1 MKPTKTNG
9 IRVFVATAILAWSAV
24 TQAAQ
29 SYPTRPIRFV
39 NGSPSGGPTD
49 AAGRIIGEALSQVL
63 GQTVVNDSRPG
74 ADGAIA
80 PELVARAP
88 PDGYTLLLGN
98 QSSMAGVPAMRKKLP
113 YDPIADFAPIAF
125 IAWNSG
131 LLVVHPAV
139 SARTIAELVEY
150 ARANPGKL
158 NFAAAS
164 PPAILTAAL
173 LKSTAKPDMVNVA
186 YKGDVAA
193 MPDLLSGRV
202 HVGRGGMNLLL
213 PYVKDGRLRA
223 LAVTMRNRSRV
234 LPELP
239 TMAEAGFPGFSIY
252 GWFAL
257 FGPTKMPTSIVERL
271 EREVNAVLKRPDI
284 QDQYNKIGFEMGGPS
299 RQELAAFVK
308 EQIEAWAAAA
318 RDAGIQPQ

>member
-1 MKPTKTNG
+1 MTNL
-9 IRVFVATAILAWSAV
+9 RCVFAAAAMLAISALGE
-24 TQAAQ
+24 AAQ
-29 SYPTRPIRFV
+29 PYPARPIRFV
-39 NGSPSGGPTD
+39 NGSPAGGPTD

-63 GQTVVNDSRPG
+63 GQTVVNDSRSG

-80 PELVARAP
+80 PELVSKAP

-98 QSSMAGVPAMRKKLP
+98 QSSMAGVPAMRKTLP
-113 YDPIADFAPIAF
+113 YDPIGDFVPIAF

-131 LLVVHPAV
+131 LLVVHPGV
-139 SARTIAELVEY
+139 PARTITELVEY

-158 NFAAAS
+158 NFAAAN

-173 LKSTAKPDMVNVA
+173 LKSTTKPDMVNVS

-213 PYVKDGRLRA
+213 PYVKEGRLRA
-223 LAVTMRNRSRV
+223 LAVTMRNRSRLV
-234 LPELP
+234 PELP
-239 TMAEAGFPGFSIY
+239 TMSEAGFPRFSIY

-257 FGPTKMPTSIVERL
+257 FGPAKMPASIVERL
-271 EREVNAVLKRPDI
+271 EREISGVLKRPDI
-284 QDQYNKIGFEMGGPS
+284 PDQFNGIGFEMGGPS
-299 RQELAAFVK
+299 RLELAAFVK
-308 EQIEAWAAAA
+308 EQIAAWAAAA